1 VIVGSD
7 DETFTRCLPV
17 FATYGD
23 PVIHVGPVGAG
34 QVAKLV
40 NNVLF
45 MAQISLA
52 EDAFEL
58 ATGLGIGR
66 DALAEVVSRGSG
78 NSFAFGVM
86 HALGSMDAFAAV
98 GGDPLRKDVDIVAET
113 AAGRGAD
120 TGGLVI
126 AANDG
131 LTKARRPPS
140 R

>member
-1 VIVGSD
+1 
-7 DETFTRCLPV
+7 
-17 FATYGD
+17 
-23 PVIHVGPVGAG
+23 
-34 QVAKLV
+34 
-40 NNVLF
+40 
-45 MAQISLA
+45 
-52 EDAFEL
+52 
-58 ATGLGIGR
+58 
-66 DALAEVVSRGSG
+66 
-78 NSFAFGVM
+78 VM